1 MTSNFKC
8 SFEALNDLKTYFDVN
23 NQNFSMDHEKS
34 VVRGMNESLIK
45 FYFLSAHQR
54 WQFYFLWHNKYVNI
68 LSKREINCS
77 KTNLI

>member
-45 FYFLSAHQR
+45 FYFLSVQCTPTMTVL
-54 WQFYFLWHNKYVNI
+54 FFM
-68 LSKREINCS
+68 
-77 KTNLI
+77 T

>member
-45 FYFLSAHQR
+45 FYFLSVHTNDDSFI
-54 WQFYFLWHNKYVNI
+54 FYDI
-68 LSKREINCS
+68 INM
-77 KTNLI
+77 